1 MNTQTAHTAY
11 QKLLRTLSKSKKSRP
26 TVVRIRK
33 IVENDV
39 AKILDGIPDQALI
52 GIGAEGRV
60 VSSHYDNHSIHHW
73 VFNTF
78 GECTYN
84 RY

>member
-1 MNTQTAHTAY
+1 MNTQTACPAY

-26 TVVRIRK
+26 TVGSIRK
-33 IVENDV
+33 RVENDV

-52 GIGAEGRV
+52 GTGAEGRV
-60 VSSHYDNHSIHHW
+60 VASYIDQDLVHHW
-73 VFNTF
+73 RFNIF